1 MNYSV
6 GQVLYTIIKEKQIV
20 IPVRVVEQ
28 IIKKNLDGEETSYK
42 VLSPNKK
49 SQKVS
54 LEKLENVYQDLDDVN
69 KFLLEKSKETIDKM
83 VEDAMTLEIEFFEE
97 KEKEKEKE
105 EIDACINESTNSI
118 IESDQIK
125 VDLGNGQVA
134 NLINSSNVLDKEML
148 DNTDMDEDI
157 DESVT
162 S

>member
-42 VLSPNKK
+42 VLLPNKK

-69 KFLLEKSKETIDKM
+69 RFLLEKSKETIDKM
-83 VEDAMTLEIEFFEE
+83 VEDAMTLEIEFFE
-97 KEKEKEKE
+97 EKEKE

-134 NLINSSNVLDKEML
+134 NLINSSNVLGKEML

>member
-42 VLSPNKK
+42 VLLPNKK
-49 SQKVS
+49 SQKVN

-97 KEKEKEKE
+97 KEKE

-118 IESDQIK
+118 IESNQIK

-148 DNTDMDEDI
+148 DNTDMDKDI

>member
-42 VLSPNKK
+42 VSLPNKK
-49 SQKVS
+49 NQKVN

-69 KFLLEKSKETIDKM
+69 NFLLKKSKETIDKM
-83 VEDAMTLEIEFFEE
+83 IEDAMTLEIEFFEE
-97 KEKEKEKE
+97 KVE
-105 EIDACINESTNSI
+105 EVIDACINESTNSI

-134 NLINSSNVLDKEML
+134 NLINNANVLDKETL
-148 DNTDMDEDI
+148 GKTDMDEDT

>member
-42 VLSPNKK
+42 VLLPNKK
-49 SQKVS
+49 SQKVN

-69 KFLLEKSKETIDKM
+69 RFLLEKSKETIDKM

-97 KEKEKEKE
+97 KEKE

-118 IESDQIK
+118 IESNQIK

-148 DNTDMDEDI
+148 DNTDMDKDI

>member
-42 VLSPNKK
+42 VSLPNKK
-49 SQKVS
+49 NQKVN

-69 KFLLEKSKETIDKM
+69 NFLLKKSKETIDKM
-83 VEDAMTLEIEFFEE
+83 IEDAMTLEIEFFEE
-97 KEKEKEKE
+97 KVE
-105 EIDACINESTNSI
+105 EVIDACINESTNSI

-134 NLINSSNVLDKEML
+134 NLINNANVLDKETL
-148 DNTDMDEDI
+148 GKTDMDEDT

-162 S
+162 SWWI

>member
-42 VLSPNKK
+42 VSLPNKK
-49 SQKVS
+49 NQKVN

-69 KFLLEKSKETIDKM
+69 NFLLKKSKETIDKM
-83 VEDAMTLEIEFFEE
+83 IEDAMTLEIEFFEE
-97 KEKEKEKE
+97 KVE
-105 EIDACINESTNSI
+105 EVIDACINESTNSI

-134 NLINSSNVLDKEML
+134 NLINNSNVLDKETL
-148 DNTDMDEDI
+148 GKTDMDEDT